1 MLARS
6 PDLANFYPF
15 AFLVAFNLAYFR
27 PAGRIPSVLSA

>member
-15 AFLVAFNLAYFR
+15 AFLVAINLAYFR
-27 PAGRIPSVLSA
+27 RAGRIPSVLSA